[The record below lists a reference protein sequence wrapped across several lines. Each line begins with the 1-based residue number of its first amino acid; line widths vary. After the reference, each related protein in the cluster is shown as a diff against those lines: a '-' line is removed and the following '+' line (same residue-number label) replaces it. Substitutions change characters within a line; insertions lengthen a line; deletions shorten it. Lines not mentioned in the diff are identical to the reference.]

1 MQLQRYKGDVS
12 QEKLETLVEF
22 AKKTVVQAG
31 KVVLKGFRT
40 RREFVDKSDGS
51 DFDPVTASD
60 RNGEKLIRDAIAK
73 HWPEHGVLGEEFG
86 HHPGNGLTWVMD
98 PIDGTRAFVSGLLHW
113 GVLLS
118 LYDGRNVLLGAM
130 YQPYVEELYW
140 GTEKESHMLQGGQIR
155 RLQTS
160 DCTDISEA
168 ILSTTDP
175 RLFQDPSESDAF
187 RKVENKVRLC
197 RYGGDCYQYGLV
209 AMGFIDVVIE
219 NSLNPWDIQALIPI
233 VRGAGGCI
241 STWDGNDPCMGDRA
255 VATCS
260 KRLHEQVLNAL
271 NSAEN

>member
-73 HWPEHGVLGEEFG
+73 HWPQHGVLGEEFG
-86 HHPGNGLTWVMD
+86 YRQGNGLTWVMD

-140 GTEKESHMLQGGQIR
+140 GTEKESHVLHGGQTR

-160 DCTDISEA
+160 DCIDISKA

-175 RLFQDPSESDAF
+175 RLFQNSTESEAF
-187 RKVENKVRLC
+187 RNVENKVRLC

-241 STWDGNDPCMGDRA
+241 TTWDGNDPCMGDRA
-255 VATCS
+255 VATS
-260 KRLHEQVLNAL
+260 SERLHEQVLNAL
-271 NSAEN
+271 GSTGS